1 MRNRPFGAFFYG
13 EIMAARIDE
22 RTQFVDDGGNP
33 IVNGKIYIGVA
44 GLDPKLNPLDI
55 YSDREL
61 TVPLENPQPTDAYGR
76 STAKIWVPD
85 KYSIKVEDEAGNQ
98 VLQDLDS
105 GTTSV
110 AGYTSISDILGT
122 NDITGSASFT
132 ISQYIDLQIYVFR
145 AFADN
150 DAATTLN
157 IDGVGAKPV
166 TRSGGAALVGG
177 EIKGTDIVMAVWNE
191 EEDRFEIDQILD
203 KAVTLDKMAD
213 FTRSSLLVGAV
224 GNRPAEKFLDDGRIA
239 IGNGLDIVTTI
250 LKASNV
256 PYTNTT
262 SGLAAEDVQDAL
274 DEVAAYGA
282 AAQIDYDNSASGLT
296 ATDVQDALDE
306 VAAGGAPVSLTA
318 ISPSGTSSF
327 EFDIP
332 AGAKRISLLFSGIKR
347 TSAVIVSVRLSTA
360 AGEEATGYGGSTA
373 FFDDVTALQ
382 TTPFSSGF
390 YLLPAEAQVT
400 AQFSGE
406 MTLSLLDGDTWV
418 CQGGACSPTGGEGAA
433 TFGGGKTLAEEL
445 TKIRILVGSGTFNA
459 GTVNVMYE

>member
-110 AGYTSISDILGT
+110 AGYTSINDILGT

-262 SGLAAEDVQDAL
+262 SGLAAEDVQDAI
-274 DEVAAYGA
+274 DEV
-282 AAQIDYDNSASGLT
+282 
-296 ATDVQDALDE
+296 
-306 VAAGGAPVSLTA
+306 VARSWPISLTA
-318 ISPSGTSSF
+318 QTAAGNTVL

-332 AGAKRISLLFSGIKR
+332 AETKRIIVIFGGLERGS
-347 TSAVIVSVRLSTA
+347 TSEVRLRLA
-360 AGEEATGYGGSTA
+360 DAGGEEATGYNGAVVHLTNAASSEVYPISTG
-373 FFDDVTALQ
+373 FVVIPDGALS
-382 TTPFSSGF
+382 T
-390 YLLPAEAQVT
+390 YVV
-400 AQFSGE
+400 SGE
-406 MTLSLLDGDTWV
+406 FTLSLITGTSWT
-418 CQGGACSPTGGEGAA
+418 CRGGVSNAA
-433 TFGGGKTLAEEL
+433 SNSIITHGLKALSAEL
-445 TKIRILVGSGTFNA
+445 TKVRISVASGTFNG
-459 GTVNVMYE
+459 GTVNVMYG